1 MESVVADLNPLTAD
15 GTHMSGK
22 HQIVQEKVQNLAV
35 FFPVSWLKG
44 MLLETLVHQCER
56 CVTEFQLSRGGG
68 VLRRFSTAATPQK
81 QRSVPNV

>member
-15 GTHMSGK
+15 GIHMSGK
-22 HQIVQEKVQNLAV
+22 HQIVREKVQNLAV

-56 CVTEFQLSRGGG
+56 CVTEFQLSRGG
-68 VLRRFSTAATPQK
+68 LRRFSTAATPQK
-81 QRSVPNV
+81 QRRVPNV